1 MESKHALI
9 SKVITSLLLC
19 VGIVWGSYYLG
30 KGVENKGRPE
40 GSIAVKGLGSQDF
53 TADLIVLEGYF
64 SVENDDL
71 QLGFAESSRQKDELE
86 SFLIELGIPASEITF
101 QAATY
106 SELDR
111 SIYNDT
117 GKFIGYEPY
126 FRLRQEFE
134 IRSNEVA
141 YVEKVSRK
149 ISDVLDKGIRINMYS
164 PRYYYTKLAD
174 LKHEMI
180 KKATQDAKERAEI
193 IATQSGGELGALRD
207 ARMGVFQITGQY
219 SDEDYSWGGSFN
231 TADKE
236 KTASITINLTY
247 ESN

>member
-1 MESKHALI
+1 MESKHVLV
-9 SKVITSLLLC
+9 SKVVASLLLC

-30 KGVENKGRPE
+30 KGVENKGRAE

-86 SFLIELGIPASEITF
+86 SFLIELGIPVSEITF

-111 SIYNDT
+111 SVYNDT

-126 FRLRQEFE
+126 FRLRREFE

-149 ISDVLDKGIRINMYS
+149 IR
-164 PRYYYTKLAD
+164 P
-174 LKHEMI
+174 
-180 KKATQDAKERAEI
+180 
-193 IATQSGGELGALRD
+193 
-207 ARMGVFQITGQY
+207 
-219 SDEDYSWGGSFN
+219 
-231 TADKE
+231 
-236 KTASITINLTY
+236 
-247 ESN
+247 